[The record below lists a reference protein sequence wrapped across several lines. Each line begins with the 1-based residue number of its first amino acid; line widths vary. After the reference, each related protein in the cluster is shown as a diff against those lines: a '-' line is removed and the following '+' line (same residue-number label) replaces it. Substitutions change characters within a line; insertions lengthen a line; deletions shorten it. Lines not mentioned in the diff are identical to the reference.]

1 MPYADQQDLER
12 LFGSAELLIAADR
25 DGDGEADPG
34 VIRAALDAATAEM
47 DSYIGVKYTL
57 PLSLTQK
64 PVVLVDTCCDIA
76 MYRMSID
83 SPAMTD
89 AKRQRYDDRIKWLRD
104 LAREVVT
111 LGRQESTETADD
123 LTVQTDSSEVRLFS
137 RTKMSGLL

>member
-25 DGDGEADPG
+25 DGDGESDPG

-57 PLSLTQK
+57 PLSTTQK
-64 PVVLVDTCCDIA
+64 PAVLVDICADIA

-89 AKRQRYDDRIKWLRD
+89 AKRQRYEDRVSWLRD
-104 LAREVVT
+104 LSKEVVT
-111 LGRQESTETADD
+111 LGKEETTETADD
-123 LTVQTDSSEVRLFS
+123 LTVMTDTSEERIFS
-137 RTKMSGLL
+137 RTKMRGLL